1 MRGKMDKKDKK
12 DILFHLTIIGFF
24 LLFIFSSC
32 STFYF
37 WKNGDPSDMD
47 RTRRYMIT
55 EKDLAQ
61 FTTTV
66 RPRKQDLDSL
76 YRQACYFQRIKKHKL
91 ALQVLEELILA
102 DLSYVKA
109 YNAMGVSYDCL
120 GDHRRA
126 IEAYK
131 RALRLNPDLAY
142 VQNNLGY
149 SYLLQ
154 GNPDAAIHAFK
165 KAIDLD
171 GENAKYHNNLGLA
184 YTKKGSYAMA
194 LTEFEAAGDE
204 AKAHYNVAKI
214 YHRRGRHEE
223 AQIHLAKASKLEPY
237 PTATKKVV
245 SSDRAHAEITM
256 AGADKADKIE
266 KGTRKESSY
275 QIEIDDKGR
284 KKVRFKIKTD
294 KSQMVAV
301 KNSDN
306 NSDIFTAKKE
316 LKTHDSEEEKNLK
329 DFEVEVSN
337 GNGVNRMARRVG
349 NYLRNKGLNVT
360 RLTNAKNFNFA
371 ETRIYYHD
379 DYLQDAFEVAR
390 QIPGYQQMEEIEEFG
405 RQAIKI
411 KLVIGKDI
419 VPYDPLFLK
428 NEKES

>member
-1 MRGKMDKKDKK
+1 MDKKDKK
-12 DILFHLTIIGFF
+12 DLLFHLTIIGFF

-37 WKNGDPSDMD
+37 WTNGNPSDMD
-47 RTRRYMIT
+47 RTQGYKIT

-61 FTTTV
+61 FTTTL

-76 YRQACYFQRIKKHKL
+76 YRQACYFQRINKHKL

-154 GNPDAAIHAFK
+154 GNLDAAIHAFK
-165 KAIDLD
+165 KAIDLNS
-171 GENAKYHNNLGLA
+171 ENAKYHNNLGLA
-184 YTKKGSYAMA
+184 YSKKGLYDLA
-194 LTEFEAAGDE
+194 LIEFEAARNE

-214 YHRRGRHEE
+214 YHRRGRHKE
-223 AQIHLAKASKLEPY
+223 AEIHLAKASKLDPHLTE
-237 PTATKKVV
+237 TKKGASPVGV
-245 SSDRAHAEITM
+245 LAESTR
-256 AGADKADKIE
+256 AGADKADRIE
-266 KGTRKESSY
+266 KGTRRESSY
-275 QIEIDDKGR
+275 QIEIDNKGR

-301 KNSDN
+301 KNSKN
-306 NSDIFTAKKE
+306 NSDLFTAKKE
-316 LKTHDSEEEKNLK
+316 LITHDSEEEKNLK
-329 DFEVEVSN
+329 HFEVEVSN

-390 QIPGYQQMEEIEEFG
+390 QIPGYQQMEEVGEFG
-405 RQAIKI
+405 RPATKI
-411 KLVIGKDI
+411 KLLIGKDI
-419 VPYDPLFLK
+419 VPYDPLFRK
-428 NEKES
+428 SDKES